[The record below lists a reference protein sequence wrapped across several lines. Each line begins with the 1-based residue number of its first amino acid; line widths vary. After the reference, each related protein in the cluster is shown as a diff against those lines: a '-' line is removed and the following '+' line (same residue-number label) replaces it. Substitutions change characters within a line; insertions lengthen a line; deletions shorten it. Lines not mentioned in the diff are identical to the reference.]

1 MQNSFMNIEHVR
13 ALAAA
18 VDEGTV
24 EGAAF
29 VLRITP
35 SAASQR
41 IRALESRLGQV
52 LIRRTNPITVTEAQ
66 PTPNAFCHNIVGFLK
81 SNRQVFSCEIP
92 LPRGPRHCGQSAA
105 TAPVGT

>member
-1 MQNSFMNIEHVR
+1 MNIEHVR

-52 LIRRTNPITVTEAQ
+52 LIRRTNPIPVTEAG
-66 PTPNAFCHNIVGFLK
+66 TAVLRYA
-81 SNRQVFSCEIP
+81 RQVE
-92 LPRGPRHCGQSAA
+92 LLE
-105 TAPVGT
+105 